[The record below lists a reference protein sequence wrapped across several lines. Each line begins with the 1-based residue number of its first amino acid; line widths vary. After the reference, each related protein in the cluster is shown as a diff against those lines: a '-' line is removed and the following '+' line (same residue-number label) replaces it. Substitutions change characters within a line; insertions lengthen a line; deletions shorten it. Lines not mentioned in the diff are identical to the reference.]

1 MDFEWDER
9 KARLNLK
16 RHKVAFED
24 AVWVFSDG
32 NRIEAHDG
40 RDNYGEDRWVTV
52 GMAGPVLLSVAYTV
66 RGEDREV
73 IRLISAR
80 KATKSERKSYNQ
92 ENL

>member
-24 AVWVFSDG
+24 AVWVFSDK